1 MEPIYVECCR
11 TCKNRYDFLL
21 SDQTTVTVLCG
32 RPENVVYKAVSYVW
46 EMKPLVWL
54 PLKCRYCDI
63 VTFIPMRTPEKLL
76 RMLTF
81 LGGKYP
87 VWLDAMSINQTDED
101 DKKAQLVVMGDIYRK
116 AEIVSVFLPS
126 EDEEAYMKLKKLAI
140 IANNIVTRREEFQL
154 VKTSAGKQHMDSLQE
169 FATKYLGLIED
180 WGRSIERW
188 RYWKRAWTFQEWAM
202 AAELEMTFES
212 APDSL
217 YMTNFKNIVVMA
229 SSIVAQ
235 WEMCLSRG
243 EPIGWKQ
250 VDMREKTGTYLNLV
264 RAYFPFQDFLISDSE
279 YNADDLRKMSILPPM
294 PSSIDSG
301 TYVQVGEASKSPSL
315 RSKLSLAL
323 NSIHSSQREAGYAA
337 DLIACWASM
346 CDIEYDYDI
355 DDSEA
360 AALHKVVRV
369 LRTQGIRIYN
379 FLANTMGGETD
390 LNFLEYAAAHRHSN
404 SRRNG
409 FLFGSP
415 IFIGRADTVTHIQNS
430 LEQTGEFLSLPP
442 HSDVIFTKLD
452 TTVIIKR
459 PVCWANKDKVLTA
472 FRGLVSG
479 KADGELITD
488 VMISIEKFLDSTSQ
502 KQLENHLLVQV
513 SIGVKDQYTMW
524 YFNTW
529 GIIPSGVI
537 HGDLIVGRESLN
549 GTLVLA
555 LLTGPKPS
563 EEVQILSYLTMTHQ
577 RDGTWLVKCDKNGV
591 VDVVFRTVDTPQQE
605 LFFTEE
611 SLVDESMI
619 AQVHMMDSL
628 ADRAMNVEILIGT
641 KTYRMASEKTL
652 PSL

>member
-21 SDQTTVTVLCG
+21 SDQATVTVLCG
-32 RPENVVYKAVSYVW
+32 RPENVIYKAVSYVW

-54 PLKCRYCDI
+54 PLKCRYCAT
-63 VTFIPMRTPEKLL
+63 VTSIPMRTPEKLL

-126 EDEEAYMKLKKLAI
+126 EDEGAYMKLKKLAI

-169 FATKYLGLIED
+169 FATKYLELMED

-217 YMTNFKNIVVMA
+217 YMTNFKNIIVMA

-264 RAYFPFQDFLISDSE
+264 KAYFPFQDFLISDSE
-279 YNADDLRKMSILPPM
+279 YNPDDLRKMSILTPM

-323 NSIHSSQREAGYAA
+323 NSIHSSKRQAGYAA

-346 CDIEYDYDI
+346 CDIEYDYNI

-502 KQLENHLLVQV
+502 KQLEKHLLVQV

-524 YFNTW
+524 YFNAW

-577 RDGTWLVKCDKNGV
+577 RDGTWLVKCDENGV

-611 SLVDESMI
+611 PLVDESMI

-628 ADRAMNVEILIGT
+628 ADRAMNIEILIGM